1 MSCQRCWTKTLL
13 QWALFSQAEHCN
25 DHTCTIFSVSEQGI
39 HCESEAK
46 YKGSLQTAT
55 NSLASHQIP
64 TTITWQT
71 LYLRGSYSIHG
82 NSVRKL
88 PRSNFKCPQG
98 GWEVNQ
104 CIASLI
110 KKRGDKCQANSKR
123 DLTETAS
130 FYSAAKS
137 SSITGLH
144 GHRRPQTSASGALLL
159 TCINFS
165 LSNSHC
171 YFCPVTLLR
180 FFFFF

>member
-25 DHTCTIFSVSEQGI
+25 DHTCTMFSVSEQGI

-46 YKGSLQTAT
+46 YKGNLQTAT
-55 NSLASHQIP
+55 NSLASHQILLKLHGKP
-64 TTITWQT
+64 

-110 KKRGDKCQANSKR
+110 KKRGDKCQANSKS
-123 DLTETAS
+123 DLRQQVSTLQQSHHLSQVYTAVE
-130 FYSAAKS
+130 
-137 SSITGLH
+137 
-144 GHRRPQTSASGALLL
+144 GHRPQHQE
-159 TCINFS
+159 
-165 LSNSHC
+165 HC
-171 YFCPVTLLR
+171 FWRVLIFP
-180 FFFFF
+180 